1 MSLTLFATG
10 VEGHE
15 GVKHPRA
22 QKEITI
28 MRKITLLIGGA
39 VGYVLGTRAGRER
52 YEQIVS
58 QARGIWE
65 NPKVQEQ
72 ATKAQ
77 DLAKKK
83 GSEVQQKVSG
93 SSDDSSSGTST
104 PSGTSTT
111 SGTSTSGTS
120 TSTGTSTV
128 TGTST
133 AGDPLAVG
141 DPLGRDE
148 VGGFT
153 DDKAPHTTSATSGTT
168 GLA

>member
-1 MSLTLFATG
+1 
-10 VEGHE
+10 
-15 GVKHPRA
+15 
-22 QKEITI
+22 

-58 QARGIWE
+58 QAKGIWE

-93 SSDDSSSGTST
+93 SSDTT
-104 PSGTSTT
+104 TSTT
-111 SGTSTSGTS
+111 G
-120 TSTGTSTV
+120 TGTST
-128 TGTST
+128 GSST
-133 AGDPLAVG
+133 DGDPLAVG

-153 DDKAPHTTSATSGTT
+153 DDKAGDKTGHTTSATGTT

>member
-1 MSLTLFATG
+1 MSVTRFATG

-15 GVKHPRA
+15 GMNHPRA

-58 QARGIWE
+58 RAKGIWE

-93 SSDDSSSGTST
+93 SSDDGSS
-104 PSGTSTT
+104 
-111 SGTSTSGTS
+111 
-120 TSTGTSTV
+120 STGTST
-128 TGTST
+128 GPSTS
-133 AGDPLAVG
+133 G

-153 DDKAPHTTSATSGTT
+153 DDKAPHTTSATTGTT